1 MTGEAR
7 GLAKRPEDLAWLV
20 SMARSQRRRLGRA
33 YLSFGTPIPLR
44 ERLTELRSEG
54 VDESQLVE
62 RIALDASHR
71 INRVTAVTV
80 TAVVCLA
87 VLGACSDS
95 DSSKAG
101 SVASAVA
108 DAPAS
113 DTTGGASSAA
123 GSFDCD
129 AIKDTMG
136 GFMVNT
142 QLVVQLGSQADV
154 AQWPTDIGTMPE
166 FA

>member
-1 MTGEAR
+1 MSRATVGA
-7 GLAKRPEDLAWLV
+7 LV
-20 SMARSQRRRLGRA
+20 LM
-33 YLSFGTPIPLR
+33 
-44 ERLTELRSEG
+44 
-54 VDESQLVE
+54 V
-62 RIALDASHR
+62 
-71 INRVTAVTV
+71 
-80 TAVVCLA
+80 A

-166 FA
+166 FATQLEALKVLQQYDDGVADTLTFFEGANDIAQRGYAGDAAAAGELAAYIGPDLAVVLSKQIPLGMALDAAGC